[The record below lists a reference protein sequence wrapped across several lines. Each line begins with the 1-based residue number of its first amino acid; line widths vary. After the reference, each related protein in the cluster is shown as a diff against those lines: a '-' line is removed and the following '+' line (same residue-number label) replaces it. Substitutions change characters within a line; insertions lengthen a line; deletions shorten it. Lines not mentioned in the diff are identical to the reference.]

1 MAPARVLRVAVT
13 EEFEKITELGVRE
26 VRCRHAP
33 QVGPIHLTREG
44 RYARARNDHSILNNL
59 DQGLEAVVYLRN
71 SPVC

>member
-33 QVGPIHLTREG
+33 QVGPIHLTGKAGMPERAMIT
-44 RYARARNDHSILNNL
+44 RY
-59 DQGLEAVVYLRN
+59 
-71 SPVC
+71 